1 VSCVAVVLSC
11 AGWVCY
17 LQSVYGECIVS
28 PPVDLPIIHVLRCS
42 FVSCIGT
49 FQRELVLSFCVGT
62 NTSEMLLQL
71 AFINLTP
78 KGATS
83 ISNFLFQLEGAARAV
98 GRASITEKVHH
109 L

>member
-1 VSCVAVVLSC
+1 
-11 AGWVCY
+11 
-17 LQSVYGECIVS
+17 
-28 PPVDLPIIHVLRCS
+28 
-42 FVSCIGT
+42 
-49 FQRELVLSFCVGT
+49 
-62 NTSEMLLQL
+62 
-71 AFINLTP
+71 LTP